1 MGKNIQKKQILN
13 SFRRIFTVKEI
24 SPSRQELRISYNNNS
39 EVKTQLG
46 IFISRIEE
54 LSNKTSD
61 EQWIHSAY
69 SHSFGLIDYC
79 EVLELLNK
87 IGNEYNTNQVVQRY
101 VVGKM
106 HGFVVFSKNDVENS
120 YYATG
125 FELYVKGNVDG
136 KDTSIPVRFII
147 FGLGIED
154 VRMVYNWEK
163 TIESLIKLCKEA

>member
-1 MGKNIQKKQILN
+1 MKWENVLKVQITGSKQKVKMGNIPIPVEEEEDCEERFN
-13 SFRRIFTVKEI
+13 R
-24 SPSRQELRISYNNNS
+24 
-39 EVKTQLG
+39 
-46 IFISRIEE
+46 FISRIEE

-61 EQWIHSAY
+61 EHWIHSAY